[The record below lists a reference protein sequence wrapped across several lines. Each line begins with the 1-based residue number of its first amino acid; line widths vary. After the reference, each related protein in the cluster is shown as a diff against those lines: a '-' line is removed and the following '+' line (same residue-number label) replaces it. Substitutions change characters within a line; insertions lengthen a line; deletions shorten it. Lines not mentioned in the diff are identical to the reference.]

1 MELVAIVD
9 RPRPPE
15 DVAGP
20 PPGATRTSS
29 GLAYRV
35 LRSGTG
41 RERPTAE
48 ARVDVQ
54 YSAWTTDGK
63 MIDSSVVRGR
73 PRTFA
78 LRQIAPRW
86 AEAGQLMTVGEKARF
101 WIPPELGNGDR
112 GGAGRSRRAEARGT
126 LVFDVELVAIR

>member
-63 MIDSSVVRGR
+63 MIDSSVV
-73 PRTFA
+73 
-78 LRQIAPRW
+78 
-86 AEAGQLMTVGEKARF
+86 GEKARF
-101 WIPPELGNGDR
+101 WLPPAKTR
-112 GGAGRSRRAEARGT
+112 GERVGPARSARGVAYEGT